1 MSSPPNQNDAQSTPM
16 AFAHSSSAV
25 EPEENI
31 LKEKRLDALEVT
43 EKSSPSNS
51 LQQILPPPEWKYAKF
66 FPGGYSPT
74 RQLPFKG
81 QNMTWA
87 VNIVAGIAIMWVF
100 DLCYCLLLV
109 LFGHG
114 GPHGGDLYRC
124 DLALNLAMSLSLVL
138 QVLRI

>member
-1 MSSPPNQNDAQSTPM
+1 MSSPANQNDAQSTPM
-16 AFAHSSSAV
+16 PFAHSSSAV
-25 EPEENI
+25 EPEQNI

-87 VNIVAGIAIMWVF
+87 VNIVAGIAIMFYGF
-100 DLCYCLLLV
+100 DQGV
-109 LFGHG
+109 
-114 GPHGGDLYRC
+114 
-124 DLALNLAMSLSLVL
+124 MSGVNNTINY
-138 QVLRI
+138 QETRA